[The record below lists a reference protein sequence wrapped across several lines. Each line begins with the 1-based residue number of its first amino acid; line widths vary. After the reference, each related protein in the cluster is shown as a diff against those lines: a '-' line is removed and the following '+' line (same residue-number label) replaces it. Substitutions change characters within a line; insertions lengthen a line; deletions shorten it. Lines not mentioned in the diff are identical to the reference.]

1 MQCRGDNDA
10 ALFDLDRMAAY
21 HFGQAGPGQ
30 AAGLGRP
37 AQIRRLDSTL
47 FLVNLLTFLLIPS
60 SFKNS

>member
-10 ALFDLDRMAAY
+10 APFDLDWTAAY
-21 HFGQAGPGQ
+21 RFGQAGPGQ

-47 FLVNLLTFLLIPS
+47 FFSEPFNLFVNPW
-60 SFKNS
+60 